1 MNMQM
6 IMQQA
11 KKMQAQLQKD
21 QEELEK
27 TEYEGSSSLVKV
39 TINGKYEVL
48 SVNLQLSEGDSFNFE
63 DKDMLEDIGYQVCYK
78 FGESYLLTKRNVSHP
93 SVPVH
98 LTNWDILFKRY
109 PAPFKIE

>member
-27 TEYEGSSSLVKV
+27 KEYKGNSSLVNVK
-39 TINGKYEVL
+39 INGKYEVL
-48 SVNLQLSEGDSFNFE
+48 EVNIDLPVGETLEE
-63 DKDMLEDIGYQVCYK
+63 DDKEMLEDMIMVAMNDAAKKVEEEKEKKMGKYGQSLA
-78 FGESYLLTKRNVSHP
+78 GLM
-93 SVPVH
+93 
-98 LTNWDILFKRY
+98 
-109 PAPFKIE
+109 

>member
-27 TEYEGSSSLVKV
+27 TEYEGTSSLVNVK
-39 TINGKYEVL
+39 INGKYEVL
-48 SVNLQLSEGDSFNFE
+48 NVKINLPDDENIS
-63 DKDMLEDIGYQVCYK
+63 KDDCEMLEDMFMVAMNDAIKKLNNDKEKKMGKYGQ
-78 FGESYLLTKRNVSHP
+78 GLAGLM
-93 SVPVH
+93 
-98 LTNWDILFKRY
+98 
-109 PAPFKIE
+109 

>member
-27 TEYEGSSSLVKV
+27 TEYEGKSSLVDIK
-39 TINGKYEVL
+39 INGKYEVI
-48 SVNLQLSEGDSFNFE
+48 SVKINLPEGEKIEFDDTE
-63 DKDMLEDIGYQVCYK
+63 MLEDMMMIAMNEAVKKVAKDKENKMGKYGQ
-78 FGESYLLTKRNVSHP
+78 GLAGLM
-93 SVPVH
+93 
-98 LTNWDILFKRY
+98 
-109 PAPFKIE
+109 

>member
-27 TEYEGSSSLVKV
+27 TEYEGSSSLVNV
-39 TINGKYEVL
+39 RINGKYEVL
-48 SVNLQLSEGDSFNFE
+48 KVKINLSENENIEADDRE
-63 DKDMLEDIGYQVCYK
+63 MLEDMLMVAFNDAIKKVNQDKEKKMGKYGQ
-78 FGESYLLTKRNVSHP
+78 GLAGLM
-93 SVPVH
+93 
-98 LTNWDILFKRY
+98 
-109 PAPFKIE
+109 

>member
-27 TEYEGSSSLVKV
+27 TEYEGSSSLVNV
-39 TINGKYEVL
+39 RINGKYEVL
-48 SVNLQLSEGDSFNFE
+48 KVKINLSENENIEADDRE
-63 DKDMLEDIGYQVCYK
+63 MLEDMLMVAFNDAIK
-78 FGESYLLTKRNVSHP
+78 
-93 SVPVH
+93 
-98 LTNWDILFKRY
+98 
-109 PAPFKIE
+109 KINQDKEKKMGKYGQGLAGLM

>member
-27 TEYEGSSSLVKV
+27 TKYEGNSSLVSV

-48 SVNLQLSEGDSFNFE
+48 SVKINLPEGESIEANDCE
-63 DKDMLEDIGYQVCYK
+63 MLEDMITVAINEAVNKAVVDKEKKMGKYGQ
-78 FGESYLLTKRNVSHP
+78 GLAGLM
-93 SVPVH
+93 
-98 LTNWDILFKRY
+98 
-109 PAPFKIE
+109 

>member
-27 TEYEGSSSLVKV
+27 TEYTGTSSLVNVKM
-39 TINGKYEVL
+39 NGKYELKEVKINL
-48 SVNLQLSEGDSFNFE
+48 SDGETISSEDTE
-63 DKDMLEDIGYQVCYK
+63 MLEDMLMLAVNDAVK
-78 FGESYLLTKRNVSHP
+78 
-93 SVPVH
+93 
-98 LTNWDILFKRY
+98 
-109 PAPFKIE
+109 KIEKDKENKMGKYGQGLAGLM

>member
-27 TEYEGSSSLVKV
+27 KVYEGSSSLVNVK
-39 TINGKYEVL
+39 INGKYEVL
-48 SVNLQLSEGDSFNFE
+48 SIKINLPDGESIESD
-63 DKDMLEDIGYQVCYK
+63 DRDMLEDMIMVAFNEAIK
-78 FGESYLLTKRNVSHP
+78 
-93 SVPVH
+93 
-98 LTNWDILFKRY
+98 
-109 PAPFKIE
+109 KIAVDKEKNMGKYGQGLAGLI

>member
-27 TEYEGSSSLVKV
+27 TEYTGTSSLVNVKM
-39 TINGKYEVL
+39 NGKYEVKEVKINL
-48 SVNLQLSEGDSFNFE
+48 SDGETISSEDTE
-63 DKDMLEDIGYQVCYK
+63 MLEDMLMLAVNDAV
-78 FGESYLLTKRNVSHP
+78 R
-93 SVPVH
+93 
-98 LTNWDILFKRY
+98 
-109 PAPFKIE
+109 KIEKDKENKMGKYGQGLAGLM

>member
-27 TEYEGSSSLVKV
+27 NIFEGTSSLVNVK
-39 TINGKYEVL
+39 INGKYEV
-48 SVNLQLSEGDSFNFE
+48 SEVKINKDFSEQIDQE
-63 DKDMLEDIGYQVCYK
+63 DLEMLEDMIMVAMNDAVKKVAAEKENKMGKYGQ
-78 FGESYLLTKRNVSHP
+78 GLAGLM
-93 SVPVH
+93 
-98 LTNWDILFKRY
+98 
-109 PAPFKIE
+109 

>member
-27 TEYEGSSSLVKV
+27 TEYEGTSSLVNVK
-39 TINGKYEVL
+39 INGKFEVL
-48 SVNLQLSEGDSFNFE
+48 AVKINLPEGESIEADDRE
-63 DKDMLEDIGYQVCYK
+63 MLEDMIMVAFNEAVKKADADKEKKMGKYGQ
-78 FGESYLLTKRNVSHP
+78 GLAGL
-93 SVPVH
+93 
-98 LTNWDILFKRY
+98 I
-109 PAPFKIE
+109 